1 MKEFLKRLR
10 PGDGIVL
17 LTVLLLAGVLSVV
30 FLPRGVAQTAVVS
43 VDGREVLRRAFPAW
57 ERHELENGLVIRFD
71 GSRVRVES
79 SPCPD
84 QICVNTGWLSQG
96 GQRAVC
102 LPFRTVLE
110 LRGEKESVITK

>member
-71 GSRVRVES
+71 GSRVRVE
-79 SPCPD
+79 
-84 QICVNTGWLSQG
+84 
-96 GQRAVC
+96 
-102 LPFRTVLE
+102 
-110 LRGEKESVITK
+110 